1 MPPRI
6 ESPFRPA
13 RPALIEP
20 IVQSLYSSV
29 LIIAAAPAAQL
40 QFFQTTQGAVGQN
53 PVFNNAEL
61 AGTLANPKIFVI
73 RGMRLHV
80 AQNVAV
86 TDAGNTMVNFVALL
100 QIIESYWYRLQVGT
114 KEYLRV
120 PAFYLASGLGAW
132 LQNAAQGAA
141 AGGVTFYTGTIGVPS
156 HDAYFKVNRRPIVIP
171 PQQSFVAELNLGPAL
186 AALTGGVD
194 RRVWN
199 FLEGDLG
206 REVM

>member
-1 MPPRI
+1 MPPRV
-6 ESPFRPA
+6 ESPYRPA

-20 IVQSLYSSV
+20 IVQPLYSSV

-132 LQNAAQGAA
+132 LESSAQGAA
-141 AGGVTFYTGTIGVPS
+141 AGGVTFYTATIGVPS
-156 HDAYFKVNRRPIVIP
+156 HDSYFKVGRRPIVIP
-171 PQQSFVAELNLGPAL
+171 PQQSFSAELNLGPAL